1 MTTKEGD
8 NVEIY
13 DTVTADSVEVG
24 DQVLI
29 EDDPIEVSKV
39 IDSGDA
45 IMVKGYSHLTGD
57 AANYILKPDSTV
69 GLWSV

>member
-1 MTTKEGD
+1 MD
-8 NVEIY
+8 IY
-13 DTVTADSVEVG
+13 DTITADSIEVG

-29 EDDPIEVSKV
+29 ENDPIEVSRV

-57 AANYILKPDSTV
+57 EANYILTPDATV
-69 GLWSV
+69 GLWAV